1 MLKEAQK
8 LYFIPVDAHGQE
20 LRDQGRE
27 RELEDMERNVLKG
40 EGRCSDEE

>member
-1 MLKEAQK
+1 MLKEPQK

-27 RELEDMERNVLKG
+27 RELVRGYGEKFFKG
-40 EGRCSDEE
+40 